1 MLSATIDVA
10 RLRANGTLPIPPGTT
25 EIIMEVGANTRNTA
39 DLELLPHRPGAYL
52 ISFEPSLGKYGTLL
66 SRNSMYDHR
75 SPLSNHHKRGLVRPF
90 AVEKQDGY
98 LPGRDSAGTKCG
110 NRLEGYT

>member
-1 MLSATIDVA
+1 MGRCPSRWV
-10 RLRANGTLPIPPGTT
+10 RLRSSF
-25 EIIMEVGANTRNTA
+25 EIGANTRNTA

-52 ISFEPSLGKYGTLL
+52 ISFEPSLGKYSTLL

-90 AVEKQDGY
+90 AVDKQDGY
-98 LPGRDSAGTKCG
+98 LPGRDGAGTKCG